1 MLVTCRIKGLRG
13 GALKMWIHFSFLWIS
28 LYGCVRSLALSY
40 STDYIKGQSD
50 TMSRQIHSMIFS

>member
-1 MLVTCRIKGLRG
+1 MLVTCRIKGLRA

-28 LYGCVRSLALSY
+28 LYGYVRSLALSY